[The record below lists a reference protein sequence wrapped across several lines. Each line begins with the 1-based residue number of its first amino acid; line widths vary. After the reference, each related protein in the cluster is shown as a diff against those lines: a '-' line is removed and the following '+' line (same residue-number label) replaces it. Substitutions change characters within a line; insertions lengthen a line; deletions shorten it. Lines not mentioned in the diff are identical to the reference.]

1 MISLYERMGE
11 NLIQFVMNIV
21 ELKEEQDYLK
31 ESIEETIHN
40 QLLDVLIV
48 AR

>member
-11 NLIQFVMNIV
+11 NIIQFVMNIG
-21 ELKEEQDYLK
+21 ELKEEQDDLK

>member
-11 NLIQFVMNIV
+11 NIIQFVMNIV

-31 ESIEETIHN
+31 ESIEVTIHN

>member
-11 NLIQFVMNIV
+11 NIIQFVMNIV
-21 ELKEEQDYLK
+21 ELKKEQDDLK